1 MGGRLCVPIA
11 AVTTA
16 AATIA
21 PATTSIPTA
30 TAALVTA
37 PASAPAPASGAPSA
51 LLVIDLDAHSSQ
63 VVADAVRR
71 REIAAHLCLQA
82 VREHAVDLLLV
93 HSGGAV
99 VVAPVI
105 VAVRAKVAAPAASAA
120 AEAALFGRTPAYVLR
135 AVVALSL
142 VVGALVLDLD
152 TLMQAVAC
160 SEAHD

>member
-21 PATTSIPTA
+21 PATTSVPTA
-30 TAALVTA
+30 T
-37 PASAPAPASGAPSA
+37 APASGAPSA